1 MLFSSK
7 RKTDPFY
14 PFVKDV
20 LDFLSNLYNQNVGYS
35 GINTAKSAI
44 STICGLVSGKPIGE
58 EKLVC
63 RFMKGIYNCRPS
75 LPKYSST
82 WDVNKVMSLLC
93 SWPINKELTLLQ
105 LSQKTAILL
114 MLLSSQRCQTIHL
127 IKVENILIQ
136 EDTMTIYITNLV
148 KQSKP
153 GHHIQPLKFQSFTEN
168 KLCIVK
174 TLQDYLECTK
184 ELRGNETRLFISC
197 VKPYKAVTKS
207 TIARW
212 IRQIMC
218 ISGIDVKIYGPH
230 SCRSASSS
238 AAAKRGI
245 PIDQVMKWA
254 GWKSD
259 STFYRFY
266 FKPIDT

>member
-105 LSQKTAILL
+105 LSQKTVILL

-153 GHHIQPLKFQSFTEN
+153 GYHI
-168 KLCIVK
+168 
-174 TLQDYLECTK
+174 
-184 ELRGNETRLFISC
+184 
-197 VKPYKAVTKS
+197 
-207 TIARW
+207 
-212 IRQIMC
+212 
-218 ISGIDVKIYGPH
+218 
-230 SCRSASSS
+230 RSL
-238 AAAKRGI
+238 
-245 PIDQVMKWA
+245 
-254 GWKSD
+254 
-259 STFYRFY
+259 
-266 FKPIDT
+266 